1 MANRDIRRV
10 VGQNLHRLRAAA
22 GLTQEN
28 LAAKSGISTFYIS
41 GIESGR
47 RNPSVIVLAELAQVL
62 GVDVRELL
70 NPSAGDAP

>member
-1 MANRDIRRV
+1 M

-28 LAAKSGISTFYIS
+28 LAAKSGISTFYIG